1 MNTSKTVNRH
11 WVINNNTTIPGLT
24 SYSPTFNYVAAD
36 VDAGAPEFL
45 ALRAKGEAHPIEAVG
60 RTLRKLFSWIK
71 NSDDY
76 QEGNAAR

>member
-1 MNTSKTVNRH
+1 
-11 WVINNNTTIPGLT
+11 
-24 SYSPTFNYVAAD
+24 
-36 VDAGAPEFL
+36 
-45 ALRAKGEAHPIEAVG
+45 